1 MYIYIYIHTT
11 VVPKEIDPSNTCSVL
26 GKRSCVHNVCVCV
39 NEKSAYTRLQSTSV
53 YLATQSECVE
63 I

>member
-1 MYIYIYIHTT
+1 M
-11 VVPKEIDPSNTCSVL
+11 VVPKAIDPSNTCSVL